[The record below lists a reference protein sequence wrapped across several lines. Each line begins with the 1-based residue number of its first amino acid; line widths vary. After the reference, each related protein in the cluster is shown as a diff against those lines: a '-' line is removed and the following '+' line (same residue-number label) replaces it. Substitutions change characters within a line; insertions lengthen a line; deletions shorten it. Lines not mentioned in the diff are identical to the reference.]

1 MTNIQCDA
9 FTPNLQVTSRHF
21 DDQIG
26 LPRYSWSA
34 GFVAHITLG
43 CMKTIVTARCILE
56 PQVAAHARE
65 MFAVLS
71 DPAIYEFENDPPVS
85 EHWLHER
92 YRRLESR
99 GPKDGAEK
107 WLNWIIRVPTGEAVG
122 FVQATVLHDGTSLV
136 AYELNSHYWRQGIGS
151 SAVLAMLAELQAQYG
166 VQKCVAILKARNY
179 RSLSLL
185 LKLGF
190 SQADQDQ
197 TTHYR
202 DEQDEVVMV
211 KALAAA

>member
-1 MTNIQCDA
+1 
-9 FTPNLQVTSRHF
+9 
-21 DDQIG
+21 
-26 LPRYSWSA
+26 
-34 GFVAHITLG
+34 
-43 CMKTIVTARCILE
+43 MKTIVTSRCILE

-65 MFAVLS
+65 MFAVLN
-71 DPAIYEFENDPPVS
+71 DPAIYEFENSPPVS

-99 GPKDGAEK
+99 GSNDGAEK

-122 FVQATVLHDGTSLV
+122 FVQATILHDGTSLV

-151 SAVLAMLAELQAQYG
+151 SALLAMLAELHAQYA

-190 SQADQDQ
+190 SEADQDQ

>member
-1 MTNIQCDA
+1 
-9 FTPNLQVTSRHF
+9 
-21 DDQIG
+21 
-26 LPRYSWSA
+26 
-34 GFVAHITLG
+34 
-43 CMKTIVTARCILE
+43 MKTIVTARCILE

-65 MFAVLS
+65 MFAVLN

-85 EHWLHER
+85 EQWLHER

-122 FVQATVLHDGTSLV
+122 YVQAAILHDGTSLV

-151 SAVLAMLAELQAQYG
+151 SAVPAMLAELRAQYS
-166 VQKCVAILKARNY
+166 VQKCVAILKAKNY

-197 TTHYR
+197 TTPYR
-202 DEQDEVVMV
+202 DNQDEVVMV